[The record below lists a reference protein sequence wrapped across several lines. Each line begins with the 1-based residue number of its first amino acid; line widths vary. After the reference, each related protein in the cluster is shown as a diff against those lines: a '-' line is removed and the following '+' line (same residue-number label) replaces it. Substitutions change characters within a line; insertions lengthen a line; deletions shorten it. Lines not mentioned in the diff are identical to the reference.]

1 MPSPDLCTELEIAAL
16 VDQFYTRVRA
26 DPQLGPIF
34 NARIED
40 WNHHLLKLCAFWSA
54 ILRGTARYSGTPMP
68 RHNALPQLSGE
79 LFRRWLQLFEL
90 TASEQP
96 NRAMADAALLAAS
109 RIARSLWFGYQMNRD
124 PQAMPAELPQNDLA
138 GPAAAHLASS

>member
-40 WNHHLLKLCAFWSA
+40 WNHHLVKLCAFWSA
-54 ILRGTARYSGTPMP
+54 ILRGTAPTIKVNERRRFMYY
-68 RHNALPQLSGE
+68 ALES
-79 LFRRWLQLFEL
+79 
-90 TASEQP
+90 A
-96 NRAMADAALLAAS
+96 
-109 RIARSLWFGYQMNRD
+109 
-124 PQAMPAELPQNDLA
+124 
-138 GPAAAHLASS
+138 